1 MYFKIIY
8 GIFFLLTFSDVS
20 KSAMTLPKSTFL
32 LYIDQ
37 GNRQESVDRFQLWA
51 IKIYVST

>member
-8 GIFFLLTFSDVS
+8 GVFLLTFSDVS
-20 KSAMTLPKSTFL
+20 KSAMTLPKSTFV

>member
-1 MYFKIIY
+1 MYFKIIN
-8 GIFFLLTFSDVS
+8 GFFLLTFSDVS
-20 KSAMTLPKSTFL
+20 KSAMTLPKSTFVP
-32 LYIDQ
+32 YIDQ

>member
-1 MYFKIIY
+1 MYLKTIY
-8 GIFFLLTFSDVS
+8 VFFLLTFSDVS
-20 KSAMTLPKSTFL
+20 KSAMTPPKSTFV